1 MNKQPNSVAKQLKV
15 NDQRGNTML
24 GFIAGLIVGL
34 LIALVV
40 AWGITRHA
48 PSEKPNVRPPD
59 IAVQPKV
66 SSGGA
71 PIEPKD
77 INQPLKGKTKTSE
90 GSDAVSTESTKK
102 VEPTPEVTNTYW
114 LQVGA
119 YGSKG
124 EAENQK
130 AALAMQGMQASISE
144 FLKDDKKIWRVRIG
158 PIDDSAELQ
167 KNKRRLEE
175 SGISYSV
182 IKVNKS

>member
-1 MNKQPNSVAKQLKV
+1 MNKHHHSVAKQEKL
-15 NDQRGNTML
+15 NSQHGNTML

-48 PSEKPNVRPPD
+48 PSEKPNVRPPE
-59 IAVQPKV
+59 ITVQPKV
-66 SSGGA
+66 TPEGES
-71 PIEPKD
+71 IEPKD
-77 INQPLKGKTKTSE
+77 INQPLKGKSKTSE
-90 GSDAVSTESTKK
+90 SSDAVTTEPTKK
-102 VEPTPEVTNTYW
+102 VESAPEVTNTYW

-119 YGSKG
+119 YSSKS

-130 AALAMQGMQASISE
+130 AALAMQGMQAIISE

-158 PIDDSAELQ
+158 PIEDATELQ
-167 KNKRRLEE
+167 KNKRRLDE